1 MRRRQVRKVRA
12 LPARMS
18 VHGCLWIVLFGA
30 NVLAGLLVQVLGAGG
45 EVAATNPTALLPKL
59 PIALPTTETRPSG
72 APHRYRPAA
81 NIAETGESGPAKGT
95 LDGGS
100 DAFVAADII
109 NLDRDGAVSFIPRR
123 DVRYQRAVP
132 PEYAGASALPH
143 CETFTMGDPDSK
155 TLYNPGWPGNYP
167 NNSDCV
173 VVLEAPVGFL
183 VRLDF
188 RDHFHVEPSEECKYD
203 FLEIRDGAHGFSTLI
218 GKYCGQTYPPMITS
232 KERFLWLHFHSDEN
246 IEYNGFV
253 VVYDYVPRPTS
264 SIYDDESCRMEVS
277 GMEGFVNR
285 SDVPR
290 EKQQTVIEHGL
301 SLDCMWVVTVAD
313 GWKIQ
318 LSFLKFKLERPND
331 CESNFVDVFTER
343 TDLPSRLKN
352 FCGSIADSV
361 VSRSNVL
368 HIRFFAEAAAINS
381 TFSILFTAF
390 REKAAGET
398 CDDNEYDCEDAT
410 CIDGELRCNGRINCR
425 FRWDEDECQKQT
437 AAQSE
442 HVIIIVIVFGLI
454 LGGMIL
460 LFLFNCSRKIIRD
473 HKIIRE
479 HIRQS
484 RESKLNELGR
494 HSTKKLV
501 DLDITKLPPPA
512 FDKDPCNVLE
522 SSSATNVNNGQYYR
536 DTMGIGSVG
545 GGSAGSDGANVGP
558 HMFSSRIDIKA
569 EPQDILRGSYHDDP
583 LSRSG
588 TLGRDGGGMCDM
600 ACQTRESLFQPVFKN
615 KVNQS
620 PNQLQNSI
628 RFSTFGYES
637 QQHQEQ
643 QQLPAVTPPP
653 PRVKHHHHHHH
664 HHHGGGTLEGGGKS
678 SKVNRIELEDLSP
691 PGSGGYDVRGDD
703 LALQQQHQQQQQQ
716 HGHSHTHTH
725 THQHQHP
732 HAHQKIGHDRN
743 LTDGTGVPPGRP
755 GGGGGSGGGSY
766 GHADIRKSAP
776 DVIIMTSSH

>member
-1 MRRRQVRKVRA
+1 
-12 LPARMS
+12 MS
-18 VHGCLWIVLFGA
+18 VHGCMSIFLFGA
-30 NVLAGLLVQVLGAGG
+30 NVLAGLLVTALASELGSSS
-45 EVAATNPTALLPKL
+45 TALLHKL
-59 PIALPTTETRPSG
+59 PIALPTTETPPHG
-72 APHRYRPAA
+72 APRPLPPRRG
-81 NIAETGESGPAKGT
+81 IPYDEGGPGPGDIGA
-95 LDGGS
+95 DS
-100 DAFVAADII
+100 NAFVAADII

-123 DVRYQRAVP
+123 DLRYQRAVP

-188 RDHFHVEPSEECKYD
+188 RDHFHIEPSEECKYD

-285 SDVPR
+285 TDVPR

-398 CDDNEYDCEDAT
+398 CDDTEYDCEDAT
-410 CIDGELRCNGRINCR
+410 CISGELRCNGRINCR
-425 FRWDEDECQKQT
+425 FRWDEDECQ
-437 AAQSE
+437 
-442 HVIIIVIVFGLI
+442 
-454 LGGMIL
+454 
-460 LFLFNCSRKIIRD
+460 
-473 HKIIRE
+473 
-479 HIRQS
+479 
-484 RESKLNELGR
+484 
-494 HSTKKLV
+494 LV

-512 FDKDPCNVLE
+512 FDKDPINVLE
-522 SSSATNVNNGQYYR
+522 SSSTTNVNNGQYYR
-536 DTMGIGSVG
+536 DMGIGSVG
-545 GGSAGSDGANVGP
+545 GGSAGSGGGPAGP

-569 EPQDILRGSYHDDP
+569 DPQDVLRGSYHEDP

-628 RFSTFGYES
+628 RFSTFGYET
-637 QQHQEQ
+637 QQQQEQ

-664 HHHGGGTLEGGGKS
+664 HHHAGTGTLEGTKS

-691 PGSGGYDVRGDD
+691 PGSGGYDDPRGDEM
-703 LALQQQHQQQQQQ
+703 QQQLQQ
-716 HGHSHTHTH
+716 HGPPGQHGHSHSHTHTH
-725 THQHQHP
+725 QHHHP
-732 HAHQKIGHDRN
+732 HTLQKIAHERN
-743 LTDGTGVPPGRP
+743 LTETGVGPGAGRP
-755 GGGGGSGGGSY
+755 GGGGGGAGGAGGGSY
-766 GHADIRKSAP
+766 GADIRKSAP

>member
-1 MRRRQVRKVRA
+1 
-12 LPARMS
+12 MS
-18 VHGCLWIVLFGA
+18 AHGCLRLLFLFGA
-30 NVLAGLLVQVLGAGG
+30 NVLAGILLTSATETGHGPEGDGGGAEELHSSSKLPPAFVSLPTVATPAYREASGGFGLGPPAHHPASRA
-45 EVAATNPTALLPKL
+45 EVADVN
-59 PIALPTTETRPSG
+59 
-72 APHRYRPAA
+72 
-81 NIAETGESGPAKGT
+81 
-95 LDGGS
+95 
-100 DAFVAADII
+100 AFVAADII

-123 DVRYQRAVP
+123 DIRYQRAVP

-173 VVLEAPVGFL
+173 VVLEAPIGFL

-188 RDHFHVEPSEECKYD
+188 RDHFYVEPSEECKYD

-232 KERFLWLHFHSDEN
+232 RERFLWLHFHSDEN

-290 EKQQTVIEHGL
+290 EKQLTVIEHGL

-361 VSRSNVL
+361 VSRSNVV
-368 HIRFFAEAAAINS
+368 HIRFFAEAAAVNS

-398 CDDNEYDCEDAT
+398 CEDTEYDCEDAT
-410 CIDGELRCNGRINCR
+410 CISGDLRCNGRINCR
-425 FRWDEDECQKQT
+425 FRWDEDECQKAA

-512 FDKDPCNVLE
+512 FDKEPINILE
-522 SSSATNVNNGQYYR
+522 TSLNGSGGGGGGVGAGNTNVSGGYYR
-536 DTMGIGSVG
+536 EMSG
-545 GGSAGSDGANVGP
+545 GGSAGSGGP
-558 HMFSSRIDIKA
+558 MFSSRIDIKA
-569 EPQDILRGSYHDDP
+569 EPQDILRGGSYLEDP

-588 TLGRDGGGMCDM
+588 TLGRDGSGGMCDM

-615 KVNQS
+615 KVNQA
-620 PNQLQNSI
+620 PNQLPNSI

-637 QQHQEQ
+637 QQQQQQPPQEHQP

-664 HHHGGGTLEGGGKS
+664 HHHGGGTLEGKS
-678 SKVNRIELEDLSP
+678 IKLNRLELEDHSP
-691 PGSGGYDVRGDD
+691 GVHEPGFDDRHDEDHHQLHGG
-703 LALQQQHQQQQQQ
+703 HS
-716 HGHSHTHTH
+716 HSHTHTH
-725 THQHQHP
+725 GGHGHQHP
-732 HAHQKIGHDRN
+732 HGQKIV
-743 LTDGTGVPPGRP
+743 LESVRP
-755 GGGGGSGGGSY
+755 MG
-766 GHADIRKSAP
+766 ADIRKSAP

>member
-1 MRRRQVRKVRA
+1 
-12 LPARMS
+12 MS
-18 VHGCLWIVLFGA
+18 VQRWLSIFLFGA
-30 NVLAGLLVQVLGAGG
+30 NVLAGLLVTGCLAS
-45 EVAATNPTALLPKL
+45 EAAVGSSGSTTELLLHHKL
-59 PIALPTTETRPSG
+59 PVPIAVPTVETLPRAPSRYDGEPTG
-72 APHRYRPAA
+72 ADS
-81 NIAETGESGPAKGT
+81 N
-95 LDGGS
+95 
-100 DAFVAADII
+100 AFVAADII

-143 CETFTMGDPDSK
+143 CETFTMGDPDTK

-285 SDVPR
+285 TDVPR

-398 CDDNEYDCEDAT
+398 CDDTEYDCEDAT
-410 CIDGELRCNGRINCR
+410 CISGELRCNGRINCR
-425 FRWDEDECQKQT
+425 FRWDEDECQKQA

-512 FDKDPCNVLE
+512 FDKEPLNVLE
-522 SSSATNVNNGQYYR
+522 GGGGATNASNGQYYR
-536 DTMGIGSVG
+536 ELGIGSVG
-545 GGSAGSDGANVGP
+545 GGSAGSGGGGGGGTGP

-569 EPQDILRGSYHDDP
+569 DPQQADVLRGSYQEDP

-588 TLGRDGGGMCDM
+588 TLGRDGGMCDM
-600 ACQTRESLFQPVFKN
+600 ACQTRESLFQPVFKS
-615 KVNQS
+615 KLNQS

-637 QQHQEQ
+637 QQQQQQQQQE
-643 QQLPAVTPPP
+643 QLPAVTPPP

-664 HHHGGGTLEGGGKS
+664 HHHGGTLDGTKS
-678 SKVNRIELEDLSP
+678 AKVNRIELEDLSP
-691 PGSGGYDVRGDD
+691 PGSGGGYDDRGDET
-703 LALQQQHQQQQQQ
+703 ALHQQLGQQ
-716 HGHSHTHTH
+716 HGHSHGHAHHT
-725 THQHQHP
+725 HQHP
-732 HAHQKIGHDRN
+732 HAHQKMAHDRTN
-743 LTDGTGVPPGRP
+743 LTETGGGGPGR
-755 GGGGGSGGGSY
+755 GGGGSGGAGSY
-766 GHADIRKSAP
+766 GADIRKSAP

>member
-1 MRRRQVRKVRA
+1 
-12 LPARMS
+12 MS
-18 VHGCLWIVLFGA
+18 VHGCLGIFLFGA
-30 NVLAGLLVQVLGAGG
+30 NVLAGLLVTVLASEVGQSPVTGVLQKFPLAVPTSETVFSARFNPGDDGG
-45 EVAATNPTALLPKL
+45 
-59 PIALPTTETRPSG
+59 IG
-72 APHRYRPAA
+72 GPAA
-81 NIAETGESGPAKGT
+81 SEGLSEGT
-95 LDGGS
+95 P
-100 DAFVAADII
+100 FVAADII

-188 RDHFHVEPSEECKYD
+188 RDHFHIEPSEECKYD

-264 SIYDDESCRMEVS
+264 SIYDDENCRMEVS

-301 SLDCMWVVTVAD
+301 SLDCMWVVSVAE

-331 CESNFVDVFTER
+331 CDSNFVDVFSER

-398 CDDNEYDCEDAT
+398 CDETEYDCEDAT
-410 CIDGELRCNGRINCR
+410 CIAGELRCNGRINCR
-425 FRWDEDECQKQT
+425 FRWDEDECQKQ
-437 AAQSE
+437 ASAQSE

-512 FDKDPCNVLE
+512 FDKDPSINVLE
-522 SSSATNVNNGQYYR
+522 GGSAVNVNNGQYYR
-536 DTMGIGSVG
+536 EMAGIGSIG
-545 GGSAGSDGANVGP
+545 GGSAGSGGAGNTGG

-569 EPQDILRGSYHDDP
+569 DPQDILRGSYHEDP
-583 LSRSG
+583 MSRSG
-588 TLGRDGGGMCDM
+588 TLSRDGGGMCDM

-637 QQHQEQ
+637 QQQQQQQQQQQEL

-664 HHHGGGTLEGGGKS
+664 HHHAGGGTLEGGKS
-678 SKVNRIELEDLSP
+678 SKVSRIELEDLSP
-691 PGSGGYDVRGDD
+691 PGSGAYDDRGDD
-703 LALQQQHQQQQQQ
+703 MQLQHQPLPHPSQ
-716 HGHSHTHTH
+716 HGHSHSHTH
-725 THQHQHP
+725 SHQHP
-732 HAHQKIGHDRN
+732 HTHQKHERN
-743 LTDGTGVPPGRP
+743 LVDASGRS
-755 GGGGGSGGGSY
+755 GGGSGSGGS
-766 GHADIRKSAP
+766 DIRKSAP

>member
-1 MRRRQVRKVRA
+1 
-12 LPARMS
+12 MS
-18 VHGCLWIVLFGA
+18 VHGCVRVFLFGA
-30 NVLAGLLVQVLGAGG
+30 NVLAGLLATALAS
-45 EVAATNPTALLPKL
+45 EVGPSSTALLLLDKL
-59 PIALPTTETRPSG
+59 PIAVPTVETVPHG
-72 APHRYRPAA
+72 APRPLPSRRG
-81 NIAETGESGPAKGT
+81 IPY
-95 LDGGS
+95 DGGNDGS
-100 DAFVAADII
+100 PGPGPGVDITDSNAFVAADII

-188 RDHFHVEPSEECKYD
+188 RDHFHIEPSEECKYD

-398 CDDNEYDCEDAT
+398 CDDTEYDCEDAT
-410 CIDGELRCNGRINCR
+410 CISGELRCNGRINCR
-425 FRWDEDECQKQT
+425 FRWDEDECQKQAT
-437 AAQSE
+437 AQSE

-512 FDKDPCNVLE
+512 FDKDPINVLE
-522 SSSATNVNNGQYYR
+522 SSSTTNVNNGQYYR
-536 DTMGIGSVG
+536 DMGIGSVG
-545 GGSAGSDGANVGP
+545 GGSAGSGGGNAGP

-569 EPQDILRGSYHDDP
+569 DPQDVLRGSYHEDP

-637 QQHQEQ
+637 QQQEQ

-664 HHHGGGTLEGGGKS
+664 HHHGGTLEGGTKS

-691 PGSGGYDVRGDD
+691 PGSGGYDDRGDE
-703 LALQQQHQQQQQQ
+703 LQQQLQQHGPPGQ
-716 HGHSHTHTH
+716 HGHSHGHTH

-732 HAHQKIGHDRN
+732 HTHQKIAHERN
-743 LTDGTGVPPGRP
+743 LTETGVGPGMGRA
-755 GGGGGSGGGSY
+755 GGGGGGGGAGSGGGSY
-766 GHADIRKSAP
+766 GADIRKSAP

>member
-1 MRRRQVRKVRA
+1 
-12 LPARMS
+12 MS
-18 VHGCLWIVLFGA
+18 VHSCMSIFLFGT
-30 NVLAGLLVQVLGAGG
+30 NVLAGLLVTALAS
-45 EVAATNPTALLPKL
+45 EVGTSSTALLHKL
-59 PIALPTTETRPSG
+59 PIALPTTETPPYG
-72 APHRYRPAA
+72 APRPLPPHRGIPYDEGDPGPGRPGDI
-81 NIAETGESGPAKGT
+81 IADSN
-95 LDGGS
+95 
-100 DAFVAADII
+100 AFVAADII

-123 DVRYQRAVP
+123 DLRYQRAVP

-188 RDHFHVEPSEECKYD
+188 RDHFHIEPSEECKYD
-203 FLEIRDGAHGFSTLI
+203 FLEVRDGAHGFSTLI

-285 SDVPR
+285 TDVPR

-398 CDDNEYDCEDAT
+398 CDDTEYDCEDAT
-410 CIDGELRCNGRINCR
+410 CISGELRCNGRINCR
-425 FRWDEDECQKQT
+425 FRWDEDECQKQA

-512 FDKDPCNVLE
+512 FDKDPINVLE
-522 SSSATNVNNGQYYR
+522 SSSTTNVNNGQYYR
-536 DTMGIGSVG
+536 DMGIGSVG
-545 GGSAGSDGANVGP
+545 GGSAGSGGGTAGP

-569 EPQDILRGSYHDDP
+569 DPQDVLRGSYHEDP

-628 RFSTFGYES
+628 RFSTFGYEA
-637 QQHQEQ
+637 QQQQEQ

-664 HHHGGGTLEGGGKS
+664 HHHAGGTLEGTKG

-691 PGSGGYDVRGDD
+691 PGSGGYEDRGDEMQQQ
-703 LALQQQHQQQQQQ
+703 LQQHGHPPGQ
-716 HGHSHTHTH
+716 HGHSHGHTH
-725 THQHQHP
+725 THQHHHP
-732 HAHQKIGHDRN
+732 HTLQKIAHERN
-743 LTDGTGVPPGRP
+743 LTETGVGPGAGRP
-755 GGGGGSGGGSY
+755 GGGGGGGGGGGSGGGSY
-766 GHADIRKSAP
+766 GADIRKSAP

>member
-1 MRRRQVRKVRA
+1 
-12 LPARMS
+12 MS
-18 VHGCLWIVLFGA
+18 FHGCLRIFLFGA
-30 NVLAGLLVQVLGAGG
+30 NVLAGLLLVTS
-45 EVAATNPTALLPKL
+45 VAASEAPVYQPV
-59 PIALPTTETRPSG
+59 PIAVAPTSETVVRPEQLPPYGGVG
-72 APHRYRPAA
+72 ADSAA
-81 NIAETGESGPAKGT
+81 EVN
-95 LDGGS
+95 
-100 DAFVAADII
+100 AFVAADII
-109 NLDRDGAVSFIPRR
+109 NLDREGAVSFIPRR
-123 DVRYQRAVP
+123 DIRYQRAVP

-143 CETFTMGDPDSK
+143 CESFTMGDPDLK

-188 RDHFHVEPSEECKYD
+188 RDHFYIEPSEDCKYD
-203 FLEIRDGAHGFSTLI
+203 YLEVRDGAHGFSTLI

-246 IEYNGFV
+246 IEYQGFV
-253 VVYDYVPRPTS
+253 IVYDYVPRPTS
-264 SIYDDESCRMEVS
+264 SVYDDESCRMEVS
-277 GMEGFVNR
+277 GMEGFINR
-285 SDVPR
+285 TDVPR

-301 SLDCMWVVTVAD
+301 SLDCMWVVTVAE

-361 VSRSNVL
+361 VSRTNVL

-381 TFSILFTAF
+381 TFSILFTAY

-398 CDDNEYDCEDAT
+398 CEDNEYDCEDAT
-410 CIDGELRCNGRINCR
+410 CIDEKLRCNGRINCR
-425 FRWDEDECQKQT
+425 FRWDEDECQKQV

-454 LGGMIL
+454 LGGMIV
-460 LFLFNCSRKIIRD
+460 LFLFNCVRKIIRD

-512 FDKDPCNVLE
+512 FDKDPINVLE
-522 SSSATNVNNGQYYR
+522 GGSTTNVGSGQYYR
-536 DTMGIGSVG
+536 DMAVGSVG
-545 GGSAGSDGANVGP
+545 SGSAGSGGGNAGS

-569 EPQDILRGSYHDDP
+569 DPQDILRGSYHEDP

-588 TLGRDGGGMCDM
+588 TLGRDGGAMCDM

-637 QQHQEQ
+637 QQQQQQQQQQQLEQ
-643 QQLPAVTPPP
+643 QQLPSVTPPP

-664 HHHGGGTLEGGGKS
+664 HHHGGTLDGGTGAKS
-678 SKVNRIELEDLSP
+678 SKVSRIELEDLSP
-691 PGSGGYDVRGDD
+691 PGSGGYEDRGVGGDEP
-703 LALQQQHQQQQQQ
+703 H
-716 HGHSHTHTH
+716 HGSGGHSHSHTHGHTH
-725 THQHQHP
+725 THPHP
-732 HAHQKIGHDRN
+732 HTHHQKIILERN
-743 LTDGTGVPPGRP
+743 LADGS
-755 GGGGGSGGGSY
+755 GGGGGGGGGGGAGGGGGTARSNGGSY
-766 GHADIRKSAP
+766 GADIRKSAP